1 MFLSFRLLSFSLLSL
16 FSLSPSNQ
24 KRKIKFNKLSAH
36 FLFFFLSFFL
46 FFFLDRFAYVQIV
59 CLLGTH
65 HADFSIVNKL
75 GRTPYD
81 EYEAALA
88 EDRGPTWLVVLRETL
103 GDGTSLFFFSFF
115 FFLEPRDPDCFILSF
130 SSFFMYYSGGL
141 FLLLLSFCVLFFL
154 FFFTDI
160 IRANYRFSQHV
171 RNFLACP
178 ILFLLRPLTH
188 LFSIS
193 SSD

>member
-1 MFLSFRLLSFSLLSL
+1 M
-16 FSLSPSNQ
+16 
-24 KRKIKFNKLSAH
+24 
-36 FLFFFLSFFL
+36 
-46 FFFLDRFAYVQIV
+46 

-141 FLLLLSFCVLFFL
+141 FLLLRAFFFFALSSFFLRSFFSFFFHRYYSCQLSFQSTCKKFFSL
-154 FFFTDI
+154 A
-160 IRANYRFSQHV
+160 RYYFS
-171 RNFLACP
+171 F
-178 ILFLLRPLTH
+178 
-188 LFSIS
+188 
-193 SSD
+193 

>member
-1 MFLSFRLLSFSLLSL
+1 M
-16 FSLSPSNQ
+16 
-24 KRKIKFNKLSAH
+24 K
-36 FLFFFLSFFL
+36 
-46 FFFLDRFAYVQIV
+46 IV

-103 GDGTSLFFFSFF
+103 GDGTSLFFFLFSFFWNQETLTVLFFLFLHFSCIILVDSFF
-115 FFLEPRDPDCFILSF
+115 FFVLSSSSLF
-130 SSFFMYYSGGL
+130 LLSSFF
-141 FLLLLSFCVLFFL
+141 FFL

-178 ILFLLRPLTH
+178 LLFLLLID
-188 LFSIS
+188 L
-193 SSD
+193 